1 MLTYRSGIFEWQKN
15 LPIEDF
21 HMFYIYIFIAE
32 PPNIE
37 LVEGEDGE
45 LLISIPL
52 SAAPEKLPQYY
63 GFTTGRHSG
72 SFFLK
77 IGAAVFC
84 VIHIIHL
91 FLMIVKEVSICWKI
105 IFLMKLHVIN
115 HILQDNVMLHIFYIL
130 GAYLTKY

>member
-1 MLTYRSGIFEWQKN
+1 MMDQEFSQN
-15 LPIEDF
+15 LPVEDF
-21 HMFYIYIFIAE
+21 HTFYFYIFIGE

-91 FLMIVKEVSICWKI
+91 FLIIVKEVSICCK
-105 IFLMKLHVIN
+105 
-115 HILQDNVMLHIFYIL
+115 
-130 GAYLTKY
+130 

>member
-1 MLTYRSGIFEWQKN
+1 MQNKN
-15 LPIEDF
+15 LPFQDF
-21 HMFYIYIFIAE
+21 HMFYIQIFIAE

-91 FLMIVKEVSICWKI
+91 FLIIVKEVGSFCKTWCIRFDTK
-105 IFLMKLHVIN
+105 N
-115 HILQDNVMLHIFYIL
+115 DILQNDFILHIFIF
-130 GAYLTKY
+130 

>member
-1 MLTYRSGIFEWQKN
+1 MIDQKFLHVNKN
-15 LPIEDF
+15 LPFQDF
-21 HMFYIYIFIAE
+21 HMFYIQIFIAE

-91 FLMIVKEVSICWKI
+91 FLIIVKEVSIFCK
-105 IFLMKLHVIN
+105 
-115 HILQDNVMLHIFYIL
+115 
-130 GAYLTKY
+130 